1 VLEIHEFADHF
12 TGIAP
17 EPIAINTRTKSVVNE
32 IRARVAERGGLNG
45 IRSIARTMR
54 IMDDNGNKRLSY
66 EEMLYGLQDFGIDLT
81 SQEMDVVMKAF
92 DRDGDGNVD
101 FEEFLK
107 VMRGKMS
114 KRRRELVLL
123 AFDILDI
130 DKSGRVTTDELASH
144 YDVTLHPDVVAGIL
158 TEEEAL
164 MEFSAVWDGT
174 DRDGVVTRSEFL
186 DYYADVSAS
195 IDTDDYFELVI
206 RNAWHIAGGEG
217 QYENTSNLR
226 VLITYHDGSQEVVG
240 LVDDRGIERNDIYA
254 IKDAL
259 RAQGVDTSNIK
270 SVSTRM

>member
-1 VLEIHEFADHF
+1 
-12 TGIAP
+12 
-17 EPIAINTRTKSVVNE
+17 
-32 IRARVAERGGLNG
+32 
-45 IRSIARTMR
+45 
-54 IMDDNGNKRLSY
+54 
-66 EEMLYGLQDFGIDLT
+66 
-81 SQEMDVVMKAF
+81 MKAF